1 MPKIHSGSASST
13 VSARILL
20 VDDYEPWRRFVR
32 SILEPQ
38 EQWQIVGEA
47 ADGLDAIQ
55 KARKLK
61 PDVVLL
67 DIGLPN
73 LNGIEASRCM
83 GELVPDAKIV
93 FLSQN
98 QDRRIVK
105 MALSNG
111 VQGYLLKVDATN
123 ELVPAIRAV
132 LRGEK
137 FASRRLRIKL

>member
-47 ADGLDAIQ
+47 ADGLVAIQ

-98 QDRRIVK
+98 QDRRTVE

-111 VQGYLLKVDATN
+111 VRGYLLKVDATN